1 MNSSSDPSNEIN
13 THIGDKRHDVN
24 GILQS
29 PKADQRGNSEPHVD
43 LTIIDTCLSAIEI
56 SINKFN
62 DAQVRFRY
70 ASRTMHL
77 LKNSAL
83 DILQLVE
90 PLIVA
95 RNSNKSKM
103 PYRLISGLRTYQ
115 FLYQMRGIE
124 SKCVAILKEKPK
136 SGLEQEFHIFD
147 SYVRTIINLPGNSDA
162 EYVGATLFS
171 ETVTRKNAS
180 EFLNVQTQEDVAMV
194 FGVNRSTLR
203 EWKSKLVSEPNHES
217 QLNG

>member
-1 MNSSSDPSNEIN
+1 MCSYGNQSNENSANISDARHSIN
-13 THIGDKRHDVN
+13 GK
-24 GILQS
+24 LQS
-29 PKADQRGNSEPHVD
+29 PKADPKVNPDPCVD
-43 LTIIDTCLSAIEI
+43 LTIIDTRLSAIEI

-70 ASRTMHL
+70 ASRTIHL
-77 LKNSAL
+77 LRNSAL

-95 RNSNKSKM
+95 RNSNKSKV

-124 SKCVAILKEKPK
+124 SKCIAILKEKSK
-136 SGLEQEFHIFD
+136 FSLEQEFHIFD
-147 SYVRTIINLPGNSDA
+147 SYVRPIINLPGNTDA

-171 ETVTRKNAS
+171 DTGVRKNAS
-180 EFLNVQTQEDVAMV
+180 EFLNVQTQEDVAMA

-203 EWKSKLVSEPNHES
+203 EWKSKLVSEPNPES
-217 QLNG
+217 HLNG